1 MGVNILE
8 FNEMG
13 KGEKFNTIF
22 DAASA
27 AATYRTYD
35 GTRDAQFAGATDE
48 IIVGVDRTR
57 DSLMRV
63 VATDPDSNSELNLI
77 ADDQYSVRQNKI
89 GYYGQLEEGRVVLD
103 NRVLLGLIKGG

>member
-1 MGVNILE
+1 
-8 FNEMG
+8 
-13 KGEKFNTIF
+13 
-22 DAASA
+22 
-27 AATYRTYD
+27 
-35 GTRDAQFAGATDE
+35 
-48 IIVGVDRTR
+48 
-57 DSLMRV
+57 MRV

>member
-22 DAASA
+22 GTASASA
-27 AATYRTYD
+27 AYKTYD
-35 GTRDAQFAGATDE
+35 GARSAAFSGASDE

-63 VATDPDSNSELNLI
+63 VATDPDSSSELNLI

-103 NRVLLGLIKGG
+103 NRVLLGLIKGQ

>member
-1 MGVNILE
+1 
-8 FNEMG
+8 MG

-22 DAASA
+22 DTASA
-27 AATYRTYD
+27 AATYKTYD
-35 GTRDAQFAGATDE
+35 GARNAAFAGATDE

-63 VATDPDSNSELNLI
+63 VATDPDSSSELNLI